1 MKTKIKR
8 KLHGVLNVV
17 LIFGILMSSIPFNP
31 FITKVNALANIN
43 GDKIIE
49 VAQNYIGWNYDEVGT
64 CTGFVTRV
72 LNKLG
77 IGESVVG
84 IHPYDI
90 DTPQSSGGSRYSPAK
105 MYNNAMAHP
114 EDAEHIWSGYA
125 KDVKANANLF
135 KNGDLVIQRPEDK
148 ANYDGSGHVAF
159 IHIYGSTI
167 SMLGAATN
175 YGIIDSV
182 LATNIMTRG
191 GSLNVDG
198 MDYIHVFRLTERV
211 PKGEIN
217 VQKVDKEFN
226 VAQNE
231 AVLDGAVYGLYAREN
246 IENTDTGGI
255 AYTTNQ
261 EVARVTISNGKAS
274 VGDLFLG
281 NYYWKEITPPK
292 GYKLDK
298 NTYNV
303 SLTDDGTS
311 EIIIQN
317 SKVQEEV
324 ITGNFDLQKIM
335 TSGEESEIVE
345 KEEGAEFLVVAKKYV
360 DKYGSVEEA
369 YNHKSEFSNREY
381 DKLITDQDGYAKSK
395 DLAYGSFIVKQ
406 VKGKVDTDKI
416 NEWTFTV
423 SSENQDTLHY
433 IINNRLFTSYL
444 KLVKKDADTGK
455 TITLSNTTFKI
466 KDAETGEYLVQKVGD
481 KKYDTW
487 TTSDDGSVVLPLQL
501 KAKKYILEEIKNPK
515 GYLIMDDMEFEI
527 TNQNVYELDEDGN
540 PLTVIEV
547 PNTAIKGQVKVEK
560 TGEVL
565 TGVKQ
570 DENGNYQFVYE
581 EQKLDG
587 MKFTIEAKEDII
599 DPADGS
605 VIYKKGTIVD
615 EITTSA
621 EEETYSKLLPL
632 GEYVGYETEAPEGM
646 VLDDTKYDI
655 TIKEDGNTP
664 VIVKTVSVQNDR
676 QKVDVTIN
684 KKDSEDETA
693 IEGAVFNLT
702 LKKDVLLPNGE
713 VLLKA
718 GTVIETGKTNSKGK
732 LSFKADL
739 PLTYDGEIYYEVT
752 EVQPAEGYYPNDIVV
767 PIVSEYRGQDVS
779 IVKNVK
785 NIYNDAIKNYILVN
799 KVDDKT
805 LENIISKDF
814 SFSLCKDKNCDNVVK
829 EYSANTENGTALIDI
844 RYGTWFIRETKAPE
858 GYGLSDQVIK
868 VELNDNGLFVNDE
881 KVEVNSDLVYSF
893 EYQNTLLPVVQT
905 GLDNNIPLYIIIG
918 GLSLLGI
925 GGIIY
930 SFRKKKQNKKH

>member
-17 LIFGILMSSIPFNP
+17 LIFGILMSSIPFTP
-31 FITKVNALANIN
+31 LVMKVNALANID

-49 VAQNYIGWNYDEVGT
+49 TAQNYIGWSYGEVGT

-77 IGESVVG
+77 IGESIVG
-84 IHPYDI
+84 IHPYNI
-90 DTPQSSGGSRYSPAK
+90 DTPQSGGGSRYAPAK
-105 MYNNAMAHP
+105 MYQNALAHP

-125 KDVKANANLF
+125 KDVPANASLF

-159 IHIYGSTI
+159 MHFFDNKIA
-167 SMLGAATN
+167 MLGGATD
-175 YGIIDSV
+175 YGVVDSV
-182 LATNIMTRG
+182 FGTVMTR
-191 GSLNVDG
+191 STTINVNG

-211 PKGEIN
+211 PKGEVH
-217 VQKVDKEFN
+217 VQKIDKEFN

-274 VGDLFLG
+274 VGNLFLG
-281 NYYWKEITPPK
+281 EYYWKEITAPK
-292 GYKLDK
+292 GYKLDTS
-298 NTYNV
+298 TYNV
-303 SLTDDGTS
+303 SIVDDGSS
-311 EIIIQN
+311 EVIIKN
-317 SKVQEEV
+317 STVQDEV

-381 DKLITDQDGYAKSK
+381 DKLVTDKNGYAKSK

-487 TTSDDGSVVLPLQL
+487 TTGEDGSVVLPLQL
-501 KAKKYILEEIKNPK
+501 KAQKYILEEIKNPD
-515 GYLIMDDMEFEI
+515 GYLVMDEMEFEI

-540 PLTVIEV
+540 ALTVIEV

-565 TGVKQ
+565 TGVEQ
-570 DENGNYQFVYE
+570 DENGNYQFIYE
-581 EQKLDG
+581 EQKLGG
-587 MKFTIEAKEDII
+587 MKFVIEAKEDII

-615 EITTSA
+615 EIITSA
-621 EEETYSKLLPL
+621 EEDTYSKLLPL

-664 VIVKTVSVQNDR
+664 VIVKNISVQNDR
-676 QKVDVTIN
+676 QKVDITIN

-693 IEGAVFNLT
+693 IEGAVFNLI
-702 LKKDVLLPNGE
+702 LKKDVLLPSGE
-713 VLLKA
+713 VLVKA

-739 PLTYDGEIYYEVT
+739 PLSYDGEIYYEVT
-752 EVQPAEGYYPNDIVV
+752 EVKPAEGYYPNDIII
-767 PIVSEYRGQDVS
+767 PIVSEYRGQDVEA
-779 IVKNVK
+779 VDNVK
-785 NIYNDAIKNYILVN
+785 YVYNDAIKNYILVN

-814 SFSLCKDKNCDNVVK
+814 TFSLCKDENCDNVVK
-829 EYSANTENGTALIDI
+829 EYSANTEDGTALIDI

-858 GYGLSDQVIK
+858 GYGLSEQVVK
-868 VELNDNGLFVNDE
+868 VELNSDGLFVDNV
-881 KVEVNSDLVYSF
+881 KVETNEDLVYSF

-905 GLDNNIPLYIIIG
+905 GIDDSMSLYIIIG
-918 GLSLLGI
+918 SLSLLGI
-925 GGIIY
+925 AGVIY
-930 SFRKKKQNKKH
+930 SLTKKKNNKKN